1 VCQGAHAV
9 SETSKQRVTCELCV
23 TKPELKL
30 YACVRV
36 MARLKDR
43 LKLGR
48 YPIGI
53 PTLRGFPPAAPIRHP
68 SQRPPSQRRAA
79 PISSVPLPIR
89 SRSYRRQH
97 DCLFVPNFEE
107 LAELVDARRGIRRL
121 ASAADAQQALQRQT
135 RFTSPLA
142 IGLALAFM
150 PPVAVAL
157 VWSSP
162 HFGFAAKVAVTVY
175 GAGTF
180 ALMIGAVIALIHG

>member
-1 VCQGAHAV
+1 MKRY
-9 SETSKQRVTCELCV
+9 TR
-23 TKPELKL
+23 
-30 YACVRV
+30 VRV
-36 MARLKDR
+36 MSRLKDR

-53 PTLRGFPPAAPIRHP
+53 PTLRGYPPAASARRP

-79 PISSVPLPIR
+79 PISSAPLPIR
-89 SRSYRRQH
+89 SRSYRRKH
-97 DCLFVPNFEE
+97 DCLFIPNFEE
-107 LAELVDARRGIRRL
+107 LAELVDARRSVRGFV
-121 ASAADAQQALQRQT
+121 SAADAQQGLQRQT

-162 HFGFAAKVAVTVY
+162 HFGYAAKVAVTVY

-180 ALMIGAVIALIHG
+180 VLMMSAVITLIHG